1 VSTAPSIEID
11 SRLDGDALATIADDV
26 RAGLGAGPPYT
37 LPPKY
42 FYDERGSELF
52 DQITELD
59 EYYPTRAER
68 AILNRHAPAIMQL
81 TNARELVELGSG
93 SASKTHALLYAM
105 AGAGAL
111 DRYLPVDCSRAPVE
125 RCAEELTEVYP
136 GLEVHG
142 LIGDFERDLVHLP
155 PPRDRR
161 LVAFLGGT
169 IGNFDPGERARMLRA
184 IRAML
189 RRDDRLLLGTDLVK
203 DAAVLERAYDDSRG
217 VTAAFN
223 LNVLTVLNRE
233 LDANFDLDEWRH
245 VARWNAEEQW
255 VEMRLRAVRDQ
266 RVELPGAEIAV
277 DFRAGDEI
285 RTEIS
290 AKFTPERI
298 MRELAEAD
306 LRVEL
311 LVTDPDGLFALSLA
325 APV

>member
-26 RAGLGAGPPYT
+26 RAGLGAGPPHT

-52 DQITELD
+52 EQITELD
-59 EYYPTRAER
+59 DYYPTRAER

-81 TNARELVELGSG
+81 ANARELVELGSG

-111 DRYLPVDCSRAPVE
+111 DRYLPVDCSRAPIE
-125 RCAEELTEVYP
+125 RCAEELTEAYP

-169 IGNFDPGERARMLRA
+169 IGNFEPGERARMLRA

-233 LDANFDLDEWRH
+233 LDANFDLDAWRH

-255 VEMRLRAVRDQ
+255 IEMRLRAVRHQ

-290 AKFTPERI
+290 AKFTHERI
-298 MRELAEAD
+298 MRELADAG